1 VRRCPACHALYPDD
15 DRFCEVDGEVLVAER
30 NKILSAI
37 PTLPV
42 AAPPA
47 DVKIVTHAKSLLAE
61 GPEIAPEKIPDIV
74 RETLALARS
83 FERAG
88 LAWQPQPED
97 FVKVENGALGS
108 RLALAS
114 ARGVF
119 KRPSTDTDFDV
130 RPALRALGEALL
142 DAPVAMCTTAV
153 VRLLSDPKLPRM
165 TIDEAI
171 ARLEQNEEL
180 VPDRFGAHA
189 ATLAHIGYKR
199 ATQQDAACAYE
210 ESDERN
216 PWTILILCDGV
227 SASRDGALAANI
239 GSAAAKKR
247 AIELMRAAESLDHVV
262 RDAILAGHRAV
273 CDAVRGETKPRI
285 DGRISSRP
293 PGPLAAD
300 RSRETR
306 DSTPPP
312 NSTSPFA
319 ESVPPHQEPP
329 GATIVVA
336 AIRGANVAIGWAG
349 DSRAYVAS
357 SEASELLT
365 HDHSWANAMLATGHI
380 TEEEAFAQPMAY
392 ALTRCIGP
400 LDDTASDLVPE
411 VRVATLP
418 NDAVLVLCSDGVW
431 SYLARPDAMAAM
443 VHCVDRDA
451 SLVARALVHEALL
464 RGGHDNA
471 SVAVYVVK

>member
-1 VRRCPACHALYPDD
+1 M
-15 DRFCEVDGEVLVAER
+15 DGEVLVAER
-30 NKILSAI
+30 DKILSAI

-42 AAPPA
+42 ALPPA
-47 DVKIVTHAKSLLAE
+47 DIKIVANAKTLLAE

-74 RETLALARS
+74 RATLTLARS

-97 FVKVENGALGS
+97 FVMLENGAI
-108 RLALAS
+108 ALTS

-119 KRPSTDTDFDV
+119 KRPSTDIDFDV

-165 TIDEAI
+165 SIDEATT
-171 ARLEQNEEL
+171 RLEQNEEL
-180 VPDRFGAHA
+180 VPERSGAHT

-199 ATQQDAACAYE
+199 TTQQDATCAHE
-210 ESDERN
+210 EGDD
-216 PWTILILCDGV
+216 WTILILCDGV
-227 SASRDGALAANI
+227 SASRDGALAANV

-247 AIELMRAAESLDHVV
+247 ALELMRARESLDHVV

-273 CDAVRGETKPRI
+273 CDAVRGVEKLPRH
-285 DGRISSRP
+285 DGSVSSRP

-300 RSRETR
+300 RSRETS
-306 DSTPPP
+306 DGASPP

-336 AIRGANVAIGWAG
+336 AIRKSNVAIGWAG

-357 SEASELLT
+357 NEAGELLT
-365 HDHSWANAMLATGHI
+365 HDHSWANAMLATGHV

-411 VRVATLP
+411 VRLATLP
-418 NDAVLVLCSDGVW
+418 DDGVLVLCSDGVW
-431 SYLARPDAMAAM
+431 SYLARPEAMAAM
-443 VHCVDRDA
+443 IHCVDRDA

-471 SVAVYVVK
+471 SVAVYVMK